1 MKERRSVSRF
11 EQCLAIVLRFEGG
24 YVDDPSDPGGATNFG
39 ITRRTL
45 ARWRHV
51 RPWWKLPRSQ
61 VRRLRQTEVRNI
73 YRSLFWAPCRASLL
87 PAGLDLALFDFAVN
101 SGPVRA
107 IRHLQALLGVRRD
120 GLIGPVTLRAVA
132 RRSTDGGTSR
142 LIRGLCDRR
151 LGFLRTL
158 SGFSRFGRGWMR
170 RVAAVRRLSLAA
182 LSPQPK
188 HSQPQ
193 QRKNPMQLLSGY
205 KTYIVAL
212 AMLLAGISQI
222 LGIDLPGFDGQSAG
236 QLVFQA
242 LAVLFLRRGIR
253 NEVANA

>member
-1 MKERRSVSRF
+1 MSRF

-24 YVDDPSDPGGATNFG
+24 YVDDLSDPGGATNFG

-101 SGPVRA
+101 SGPARA

-120 GLIGPVTLRAVA
+120 GLIGPVTLRALA
-132 RRSTDGGTSR
+132 RQSEKGGTSR
-142 LIRGLCDRR
+142 LISGLCNRR
-151 LGFLRTL
+151 LGFLRAL
-158 SGFSRFGRGWMR
+158 SGFKRFGRGWQR

-182 LSPQPK
+182 LSPAVSHQSE

-212 AMLLAGISQI
+212 AMLLAGIGQI
-222 LGIDLPGFDGQSAG
+222 LGVDLPGFDGQSAG